1 MSTILV
7 RHTGDEES
15 STEEVAQLNVLVD
28 LEDFEGLFDQLEVW
42 RGAASAGPF
51 EELTSDRWR
60 SAVLPKTA
68 GDRPASPVTGPSV
81 VIVGKTLE
89 VMVNELHELA
99 VTFTGADP
107 LSFATAASQVT
118 AQGMGLILA
127 YVAADGVFV
136 LESAA
141 PGLVTSIRIT
151 GGDAAPLLGLPVNT
165 ISYGHDPRIGL
176 RDGVD
181 QYILTDPHSKR
192 AFFYKTRFRNKT
204 SGTTSEFSLPF
215 SAGTNKSIGRTFVVV
230 GRLELVGNDGR
241 PLPNMPVSVYCATQA
256 SLVDGK
262 LVSEMQQTQV
272 SDQDGAVEFHL
283 IRGSKMTVAISGT
296 GIVRDIVVP
305 TDPNISTFNLLG
317 EEASVTNDVFKVQVP
332 NVIGAERRTL

>member
-99 VTFTGADP
+99 VTFTTRQGG
-107 LSFATAASQVT
+107 FARILVARMFGGSGPAVLTHEAPKHLAPRARLNPYLLASQ
-118 AQGMGLILA
+118 LSELE
-127 YVAADGVFV
+127 AA
-136 LESAA
+136 
-141 PGLVTSIRIT
+141 
-151 GGDAAPLLGLPVNT
+151 
-165 ISYGHDPRIGL
+165 
-176 RDGVD
+176 
-181 QYILTDPHSKR
+181 
-192 AFFYKTRFRNKT
+192 
-204 SGTTSEFSLPF
+204 
-215 SAGTNKSIGRTFVVV
+215 
-230 GRLELVGNDGR
+230 
-241 PLPNMPVSVYCATQA
+241 
-256 SLVDGK
+256 
-262 LVSEMQQTQV
+262 
-272 SDQDGAVEFHL
+272 
-283 IRGSKMTVAISGT
+283 
-296 GIVRDIVVP
+296 
-305 TDPNISTFNLLG
+305 
-317 EEASVTNDVFKVQVP
+317 
-332 NVIGAERRTL
+332 